1 LRGSGEPDSIIRKDM
16 DILSSPL
23 LQHRILFLSEEIT
36 RETSCR
42 MIPELLL
49 LDADNHELPIDL
61 YINSPGGNITA
72 GLAIID
78 TMQCIQAPVSTIC
91 IGMAA
96 SMAAMILAAG
106 APGQRH
112 ASPNSE
118 VMIHQSSGGFQGQTS
133 TIRIYAQRM
142 QRQEEQL
149 VDLLAQWTG
158 QKKERITTD
167 IQNDYFMTAK
177 EAKAYGIVDTILDPF
192 HPKTLRKPGP

>member
-1 LRGSGEPDSIIRKDM
+1 M
-16 DILSSPL
+16 DILASPL
-23 LQHRILFLSEEIT
+23 LQHRIVFLSEEIT
-36 RETSCR
+36 RDTANR
-42 MIPELLL
+42 IIPELLL

-61 YINSPGGNITA
+61 YINSGGGSITA

-96 SMAAMILAAG
+96 SMSAMILAAG
-106 APGQRH
+106 TPGQRH
-112 ASPNSE
+112 ASPNAE

-149 VDLLAQWTG
+149 VDLLALWTG
-158 QKKERITTD
+158 QKKERITAD
-167 IQNDYFMTAK
+167 IQNDYFMTAM
-177 EAKAYGIVDTILDPF
+177 EAREYGIVDSILDPF
-192 HPKTLRKPGP
+192 HPKTLRKPKA

>member
-1 LRGSGEPDSIIRKDM
+1 ME
-16 DILSSPL
+16 ILTSPL
-23 LQHRILFLSEEIT
+23 LQHRILFLSEEIS
-36 RETSCR
+36 RETACR
-42 MIPELLL
+42 IIPELLL

-61 YINSPGGNITA
+61 YINSGGGSITA

-106 APGQRH
+106 TPGQRH
-112 ASPNSE
+112 ASPNAE

-149 VDLLAQWTG
+149 VDLLARWTG
-158 QKKERITTD
+158 QKKARITAD
-167 IQNDYFMTAK
+167 IQNDYFMTAI
-177 EAKAYGIVDTILDPF
+177 EAREYGIVDTILEPF
-192 HPKTLRKPGP
+192 HPKTLRAPGT

>member
-1 LRGSGEPDSIIRKDM
+1 MIGFKHMDM
-16 DILSSPL
+16 PTSPL
-23 LQHRILFLSEEIT
+23 LQHRILFLSEEISRDT
-36 RETSCR
+36 ACR
-42 MIPELLL
+42 IIPDLLL
-49 LDADNHELPIDL
+49 LDADNHDLPIDL
-61 YINSPGGNITA
+61 YINSAGGSITA

-112 ASPNSE
+112 ASPNAE

-149 VDLLAQWTG
+149 VELLAQWTG
-158 QKKERITTD
+158 QGKERITAD

-177 EAKAYGIVDTILDPF
+177 EAMAYGIVDTVLDPF
-192 HPKTLRKPGP
+192 HPKSLPKPAR

>member
-1 LRGSGEPDSIIRKDM
+1 METLA
-16 DILSSPL
+16 SPL
-23 LQHRILFLSEEIT
+23 LQHRIVFLSEEIT
-36 RETSCR
+36 RDTACR
-42 MIPELLL
+42 IIPELLL

-61 YINSPGGNITA
+61 YINSGGGSITA

-96 SMAAMILAAG
+96 SMAAMVLAAG

-118 VMIHQSSGGFQGQTS
+118 VMIHQSSGGFQGQSS

-149 VDLLAQWTG
+149 VELLSSWTG
-158 QKKERITTD
+158 QKKERITAD
-167 IQNDYFMTAK
+167 IQNDHFMTAR
-177 EAKAYGIVDTILDPF
+177 EALEYGIVDTILEPF
-192 HPKTLRKPGP
+192 HPKILRKPGT